1 MSSDPANPGEA
12 LLERARSGSD
22 AAYRELI
29 EVHRAELHAHCYR
42 ILGSVQ
48 DAEDALQDA
57 LLRAWRGLAGF
68 EVRSSVRSWL
78 YKITTNAALDV
89 AQRRSGA
96 SCRYGR
102 AAVPL
107 GERGRSLRRGD
118 SLPPLRSPRLAAGL
132 SGFSDRRLVRGFPA
146 VSRCIADAEG

>member
-1 MSSDPANPGEA
+1 MLPIRVGSTLTMMSSDRVDPGEPA

-22 AAYRELI
+22 AAYQELV

-68 EVRSSVRSWL
+68 EGRSS
-78 YKITTNAALDV
+78 
-89 AQRRSGA
+89 
-96 SCRYGR
+96 
-102 AAVPL
+102 
-107 GERGRSLRRGD
+107 
-118 SLPPLRSPRLAAGL
+118 LRS
-132 SGFSDRRLVRGFPA
+132 
-146 VSRCIADAEG
+146 